1 MEFKFRK
8 SKKDSLAEPEKEI
21 GGPYFL
27 RPLKESYLVVSTV
40 YSNGNPITPD
50 KLEEIPIESKRFTIS
65 TDRQSINEQ
74 KIIAMLLWFAKS
86 LRTSERPIKYISYKP
101 TPDGSYGEWL
111 NDRELKLIPIC
122 FLDRKKPEGLETL
135 AETTPSEPVVSEQS
149 VIQSSPCKTNPRTP
163 YWYAKRFFRRSFL
176 RARYSFSRPEK
187 PEEIIPEIKYDED
200 VKAIEPE
207 IVYSLVEIPFI
218 EEKEK
223 RGMCYMPPQKPL
235 KPRKEDLS
243 LDDSLFIFMK
253 IRKNRR
259 R

>member
-50 KLEEIPIESKRFTIS
+50 KLEEIPIESKRFTITVNRDS
-65 TDRQSINEQ
+65 LDEHKVMIN
-74 KIIAMLLWFAKS
+74 LLFFANS

-101 TPDGSYGEWL
+101 TSDGSYGEWL
-111 NDRELKLIPIC
+111 NDRELKLTPIC
-122 FLDRKKPEGLETL
+122 FLDRKKPETLETL
-135 AETTPSEPVVSEQS
+135 AEPAPSEPVVSEQS
-149 VIQSSPCKTNPRTP
+149 VIQSSPRKKNPRTP
-163 YWYAKRFFRRSFL
+163 LWYAKRFFRRSFL
-176 RARYSFSRPEK
+176 RVRGYSSEPEK
-187 PEEIIPEIKYDED
+187 PEEIIQEIIYDEEIPEI
-200 VKAIEPE
+200 IPE

-243 LDDSLFIFMK
+243 LDDSLAIFMK
-253 IRKNRR
+253 IRKSRR